1 MPLIR
6 NKRKGNISKSGAI
19 TISPKNQLV
28 EIDNQQGQIP
38 IDLSINGRQ
47 LLDTKNHFSDEY
59 LNYNFSSQYNNIKG
73 PSAGFPNNDVNSN
86 FFISAPNT
94 LGVDYFSSHRISKNS
109 LKRL

>member
-47 LLDTKNHFSDEY
+47 LLRVLATSEQD
-59 LNYNFSSQYNNIKG
+59 
-73 PSAGFPNNDVNSN
+73 
-86 FFISAPNT
+86 
-94 LGVDYFSSHRISKNS
+94 
-109 LKRL
+109 KRKWHASTRQQRGLRSTR